1 MSKRPFFI
9 PEKFRFNR
17 AKVEKNEFATQQRIV
32 ILFQDCPCLPQNQ
45 RFYSLCL
52 EMLYLNGCFDI
63 TLFLFNIP

>member
-17 AKVEKNEFATQQRIV
+17 AKVEKMSSQQQRIV
-32 ILFQDCPCLPQNQ
+32 ILFQDCPRLPQNL
-45 RFYSLCL
+45 RFNSLCL

>member
-9 PEKFRFNR
+9 TEKFRFKR
-17 AKVEKNEFATQQRIV
+17 AKVEKMSLQQQRIV
-32 ILFQDCPCLPQNQ
+32 ILFQDCPRLPQNL
-45 RFYSLCL
+45 RFNSLCL